1 VRLYIAHSLAGF
13 DFHDHRPAV
22 RMHQHLLRDLDE
34 RILWHFNS
42 TSGSS
47 RIASSASLHTEE
59 HIHLSISS
67 QWLTS
72 FTEPRVAA
80 LISATGLHRGIVRPL
95 SLVTSRLNPH
105 LSARYRGQS
114 ILTLSRIGI
123 VQYNSTG
130 GPPNQVVLPL
140 LSQTLRYRSSTIGP
154 IACN

>member
-47 RIASSASLHTEE
+47 RIASSASFCITPRRTSTGAFPLQGLHPS
-59 HIHLSISS
+59 LS
-67 QWLTS
+67 LG
-72 FTEPRVAA
+72 VAA

-95 SLVTSRLNPH
+95 SLAHTAKPTPFRTLPRTADLTCCCLASG
-105 LSARYRGQS
+105 LS
-114 ILTLSRIGI
+114 
-123 VQYNSTG
+123 STRRAG

-140 LSQTLRYRSSTIGP
+140 FSSASRRP
-154 IACN
+154 